1 MASPAEFA
9 IKRPVTIVMIF
20 ISMMAVGMISSRLL
34 PLEYF
39 PQLDVP
45 FILVQIPYEG
55 STPDEVEREI
65 TRPVE
70 EVLATIGGIKE
81 LSSNSRASEAEFQ
94 VEFDWGSEVSIKA
107 VEARERIEAIR
118 DQLPADIRRI
128 NVFKFNTADAP
139 VLTLRISSE
148 RDLSN
153 AYDMITR
160 NLVRPLERLPGVARV
175 ELQGLEPKEIRIELI
190 SDRITAHGVDLNELR
205 QRLGEVNFS
214 ASAGMI
220 SEDEKRYRVSPS
232 GEFQSIDEYRD
243 LVISDNGLRL
253 SDVAEVTYTSARRN
267 YARHLDQRYAIGVS
281 IFKENGANLVEVGR
295 HVIDEVNRIGTE
307 PEMRGIKL
315 FFLENQSEGVV
326 NSLAELRNAGMV
338 GALLAIFVLYFFLR
352 NLPMTLMVALAV
364 PVSILITLGVMYFL
378 GMSLNILSMMGLML
392 AVGMLVDNAV
402 VVTESIFTEREKED
416 SQDPEA
422 TVRATIRGV
431 RAVALA
437 VAAGTITSAAVF
449 LPNIFGEQNDISVFM
464 SHVAVA
470 IVVSLVISLIMAQTV
485 IPMLASR
492 LKAQSTPK
500 QSPILDKLRKVY
512 VAMLHWTLRA
522 RWRTGLLIVLT
533 FASIVIPASIVE
545 SDLFP
550 ASLTRTLY
558 LHYNLDSQ
566 YPLDKVKA
574 SVDRIEEYLYSNQ
587 ERFEIRAVYTY
598 YDERGSAQSTVLLTE
613 DKDAILPSTE
623 IATLIEEGLP
633 KIAIGKPSFDQNRT
647 GGAQGVSI
655 TLIGDSSEKLR
666 ETGADVIHVL
676 STIEG
681 LSSVRM
687 PSNPGERELQ
697 VRVDRERAR
706 LLGFST
712 QEVASAVAI
721 ALRGVNLREYRAEQ
735 GEVPVKLQF
744 RDADKRSPDALKDIK
759 LTNTAGLQIPLMAMV
774 DITEKDG
781 PNTVRRLNR
790 ETALVLQANLD
801 GITMENA
808 REAIEAKMNLVNLP
822 VGYQWRLGRGFAR
835 EDITGKKMLLNIV
848 LAMVIIYIVL
858 AALFES
864 LLYPAT
870 MIVSILFSVVGV
882 YWFFLVTGTTFSFM
896 GMIGILI
903 LIGVVVNNGI
913 VLIDHINQLRA
924 QGMERN
930 AAVLEAGHD
939 RLRPILMTVG
949 TTVLGLLP
957 LCVGS
962 AQVGGDGPPYFPMAR
977 AIVGGLLFSTVVSL
991 VFLPTIYNWLDYL
1004 RHVPRRLWNGLR
1016 HRVLSPLWH
1025 FIRHRLLA
1033 RIPGIKRWAQ
1043 AH

>member
-1 MASPAEFA
+1 
-9 IKRPVTIVMIF
+9 
-20 ISMMAVGMISSRLL
+20 
-34 PLEYF
+34 
-39 PQLDVP
+39 
-45 FILVQIPYEG
+45 
-55 STPDEVEREI
+55 
-65 TRPVE
+65 
-70 EVLATIGGIKE
+70 
-81 LSSNSRASEAEFQ
+81 
-94 VEFDWGSEVSIKA
+94 
-107 VEARERIEAIR
+107 
-118 DQLPADIRRI
+118 
-128 NVFKFNTADAP
+128 
-139 VLTLRISSE
+139 
-148 RDLSN
+148 
-153 AYDMITR
+153 MITR

-623 IATLIEEGLP
+623 IATLIEEDLP

-835 EDITGKKMLLNIV
+835 EDITGKKMRLNIV